1 MKRSMTKRAAQQFVK
16 RWKAVNDYER
26 QELRNTPPPEK
37 FRQLE
42 ALMQSAT
49 VFGWDGEDR
58 EATEAV
64 RTRWTRL
71 RDRYRA

>member
-1 MKRSMTKRAAQQFVK
+1 MKRSMTKQAAQQFMK
-16 RWKAVNDYER
+16 RWKAVNNFER
-26 QELRNTPPPEK
+26 RELRKTTPAEK

-49 VFGWDGEDR
+49 AFGWDGEDR